1 MAAASEKAEFILG
14 ELLTFSGVV
23 DAGIRIIDQYSRWEV
38 LVSLQEHVWFL
49 AHPAAPMILLIAGL
63 ILIQRSM
70 QRTFARSLKEGQES
84 HLHDESGNKIVIPV
98 APPRIATTL
107 LVVFAGVIVAGI
119 CAVAWIMS
127 YSPKPPTLITKI
139 EAPAICKT
147 ADCFPAKPKS
157 PGRQTS
163 VVINAPGGIPIVD
176 NRGTVINP
184 TVNNFAPLPR
194 RLSDSQKSELAE
206 CLRKKAGRFSIMAI
220 QNNSEAYRY
229 AQDWR
234 EVFISALWEIAH
246 KDIPIHIFEIGG
258 GMWSGMRISVHDTSP
273 VQGQIALADDSPEQ
287 NLDRCLIGRTDI
299 PTGAQIIAY
308 KDRPSGSAVIE
319 ISDQPRN

>member
-1 MAAASEKAEFILG
+1 MGAASEKAEFILG

-49 AHPAAPMILLIAGL
+49 AHPAAPMILLVAGL

-84 HLHDESGNKIVIPV
+84 RLQDESGNRIIAQV
-98 APPRIATTL
+98 APPRITTTL
-107 LVVFAGVIVAGI
+107 LFVFAGVIVAMI
-119 CAVAWIMS
+119 CALAWIMS
-127 YSPKPPTLITKI
+127 YSPRPPTLIAKI

-147 ADCFPAKPKS
+147 ADCFPATPKG
-157 PGRQTS
+157 PLRPTS
-163 VVINAPGGIPIVD
+163 VVVNAPGGIPIVD

-184 TVNNFAPLPR
+184 TVNNYAPLPR
-194 RLSDSQKSELAE
+194 RLFDPQKNELAA
-206 CLRKKAGRFSIMAI
+206 CLRKKPGRFSIGSV

-234 EVFISALWEIAH
+234 EVFISALWEIEH
-246 KDIPIHIFEIGG
+246 KDIPIQIFEIGG
-258 GMWSGMRISVHDTSP
+258 GMWSGMRISIHDASP
-273 VQGQIALADDSPEQ
+273 IQGQIALADDSPEQ
-287 NLDRCLIGRTDI
+287 NLDHCLIGRTDI
-299 PTGAQIIAY
+299 PNGAQIIAY
-308 KDRPSGSAVIE
+308 KDRPSGSAYIE
-319 ISDQPRN
+319 ISDQPRQ